1 MGALTFLADVA
12 GGQLRH
18 GESLAAFEGRQ
29 VRVTV
34 ALSPSPSPVSNEPAK
49 EDEDGPPAG
58 MDVENDILLE
68 MPPTLEILKD
78 TVVVEKGIMPA
89 TIILPEELPDE

>member
-1 MGALTFLADVA
+1 MGDLTFLADVA

-34 ALSPSPSPVSNEPAK
+34 ALSPSPVSDEPGK
-49 EDEDGPPAG
+49 EAEEGPPEG

-68 MPPTLEILKD
+68 MPHTLEVLED
-78 TVVVEKGIMPA
+78 AVVVEKGVMPA
-89 TIILPEELPDE
+89 TIILPEDLPDE